1 MPGSRH
7 TTCTG
12 DPQSRRTTVAADWP
26 RELWEWGRRPVRD
39 RWRSVTMPRQVSLAV
54 PFIGLLAL
62 PLLLAGC
69 GRNNEDTATTQ
80 YAKDTLGVKEAGKE
94 RSVESKR
101 QVIVEDTK

>member
-1 MPGSRH
+1 
-7 TTCTG
+7 
-12 DPQSRRTTVAADWP
+12 
-26 RELWEWGRRPVRD
+26 
-39 RWRSVTMPRQVSLAV
+39 MPRQVNLAA

-69 GRNNEDTATTQ
+69 GRHDEDTATTQ

-101 QVIVEDTK
+101 QVIVEDTKKVIDANTGEVLKTEDTKTPVTITEQKTIERDVKVKPGATQKTVK